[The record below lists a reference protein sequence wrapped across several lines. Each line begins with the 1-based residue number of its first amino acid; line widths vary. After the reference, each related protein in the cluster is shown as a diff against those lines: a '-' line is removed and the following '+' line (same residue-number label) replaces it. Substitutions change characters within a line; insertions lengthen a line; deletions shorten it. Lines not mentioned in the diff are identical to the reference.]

1 MASKEKLDQ
10 LIAAKQ
16 AEIAVLEDIKIDVAA
31 EVSAAY
37 NEGFAVG
44 GGSIANDG
52 IYTEAEY
59 QAGIESA
66 VAPLNI
72 TVAELATQV
81 EAIPSLIES
90 AVEAFKAEALS
101 KLNEQQAF
109 ESASEIAYAD
119 LLKPIVK

>member
-16 AEIAVLEDIKIDVAA
+16 AEIAVLEDIKVDIAA

-59 QAGIESA
+59 QAAILATAE
-66 VAPLNI
+66 PLNAQI
-72 TVAELATQV
+72 AQLAAAIETIPAQI
-81 EAIPSLIES
+81 EA
-90 AVEAFKAEALS
+90 AVEAFKAEMLS
-101 KLNEQQAF
+101 KLNEQQAS
-109 ESASEIAYAD
+109 ESASEIALAD
-119 LLKPIVK
+119 LLKPKA

>member
-1 MASKEKLDQ
+1 MASTEKLDQ

-16 AEIAVLEDIKIDVAA
+16 AEITVLETIKVDIAA

-59 QAGIESA
+59 QAAILTTAE
-66 VAPLNI
+66 PLNAQI
-72 TVAELATQV
+72 AQLAAAIETIPAQI
-81 EAIPSLIES
+81 EA
-90 AVEAFKAEALS
+90 AVEAFKAEMLT
-101 KLNEQQAF
+101 KLNEQQAS

-119 LLKPIVK
+119 LLKPKV

>member
-10 LIAAKQ
+10 LIAEKQ
-16 AEIAVLEDIKIDVAA
+16 AEITLLETIKVDIAE

-59 QAGIESA
+59 QAAILATAE
-66 VAPLNI
+66 PLNAQI
-72 TVAELATQV
+72 AQLAATVETIPAQI
-81 EAIPSLIES
+81 EA
-90 AVEAFKAEALS
+90 AVEAFKAEMLS
-101 KLNEQQAF
+101 KLNEQQAS
-109 ESASEIAYAD
+109 ETASEIAYAD
-119 LLKPIVK
+119 LLKPKA